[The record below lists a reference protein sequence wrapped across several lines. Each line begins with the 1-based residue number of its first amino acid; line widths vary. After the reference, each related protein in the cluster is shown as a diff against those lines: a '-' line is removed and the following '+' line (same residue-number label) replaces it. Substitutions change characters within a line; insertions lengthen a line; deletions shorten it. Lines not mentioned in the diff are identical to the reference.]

1 MMDTAMTYIR
11 HNNNE
16 LKYDRHSK
24 KCYFGGGG
32 GKQWRPGGWSQPVIW
47 DTRRSTYKK
56 RIFQEDLLSPLLF
69 VIAFISLTHLLRTAN
84 PAYEFR
90 TGEMINHLL
99 FMDDLQLNSKSE
111 RALDSLTQTVRI
123 FSKDTGFQFGI
134 DKWAMLV
141 MKKGK
146 IVKSDGIQLPNDKVL
161 KSLEVFR
168 CARSR

>member
-1 MMDTAMTYIR
+1 MRLEKNIHKHEQPSTLGDW
-11 HNNNE
+11 
-16 LKYDRHSK
+16 L
-24 KCYFGGGG
+24 
-32 GKQWRPGGWSQPVIW
+32 WPGA
-47 DTRRSTYKK
+47 RK
-56 RIFQEDLLSPLLF
+56 
-69 VIAFISLTHLLRTAN
+69 
-84 PAYEFR
+84 
-90 TGEMINHLL
+90 
-99 FMDDLQLNSKSE
+99 MDDLQLNSKSE

-123 FSKDTGFQFGI
+123 FSKDTGIQFGI